1 MNDTDQSQ
9 TINDLM
15 QGAYDLHIHAAP
27 SPLPRAFDDY
37 ELVKQADQAGMAGI
51 MLKSHY
57 DPTAVRAKLVNAH
70 TSCTAQ
76 AYGGLVLNW
85 PAGGLNPY
93 AVANALARGA
103 KIIWMPTRDSANILS
118 YGPVGG
124 SIFTCPG
131 ITILNDQDAL
141 KPEVY
146 EILDLVKKYDA
157 SLATG
162 HLSPKESMI
171 LCEAGRKRGVRMVLT
186 HPEYVLTALSTE
198 QQAYLASL
206 GVIIEHCWYNLAVK
220 NCSPG
225 AMAAN
230 IRAAGAAQCY
240 LSTDRGQSGCLT
252 PVEAMKK
259 FLATLLGAGLTEQ
272 ELAVMVKET
281 PEKVLGIR

>member
-1 MNDTDQSQ
+1 MMYTEE
-9 TINDLM
+9 TINGLM
-15 QGAYDLHIHAAP
+15 KGAYDLHIHAAP

-37 ELVKQADQAGMAGI
+37 ELLKQADEADMAGI

-57 DPTAVRAKLVNAH
+57 DPTAVRARLVNAH
-70 TSCTAQ
+70 SPYKAK

-93 AVANALARGA
+93 AVANALVRGA
-103 KIIWMPTRDSANILS
+103 KMIWMPTRDAANILS

-131 ITILNDQDAL
+131 LTILDDHEGI

-146 EILDLVKKYDA
+146 EILELVKKHNA
-157 SLATG
+157 ALATG
-162 HLSPKESMI
+162 HLSPKESLL
-171 LCEAGRKRGVRMVLT
+171 LCEAGRKQGVRMVLT
-186 HPEYVLTALSTE
+186 HPEYVLTALDSTL
-198 QQAYLASL
+198 QAHLASL
-206 GVIIEHCWYNLAVK
+206 GVIIEHCWYNLAAK
-220 NCSPG
+220 NCSPA

-240 LSTDRGQSGCLT
+240 LSTDRGQTGCLT

-259 FLATLLGAGLTEQ
+259 FLATLLEAGISEQ
-272 ELAVMVKET
+272 ELAVMVKEV
-281 PEKVLGIR
+281 PERVLGLA

>member
-1 MNDTDQSQ
+1 MIYTEE
-9 TINDLM
+9 TINNLM
-15 QGAYDLHIHAAP
+15 KGAYDLHIHAAP

-37 ELVKQADQAGMAGI
+37 ELLKRADEAGMAGI

-57 DPTAVRAKLVNAH
+57 DPTAVRARLVNAH
-70 TSCTAQ
+70 SPYRAK
-76 AYGGLVLNW
+76 AFGGLVLNW

-124 SIFTCPG
+124 SIFQCPG
-131 ITILNDQDAL
+131 LTILTENEAI

-146 EILDLVKKYDA
+146 DILDLVKQHNA
-157 SLATG
+157 ALATG
-162 HLSPKESMI
+162 HLSPKESML

-186 HPEYVLTALSTE
+186 HPEYVLTSFNKD
-198 QQAYLASL
+198 QQAHLASL

-220 NCSPG
+220 NCSPE

-230 IRAAGAAQCY
+230 IRAAGAEQCY
-240 LSTDRGQSGCLT
+240 LSTDRGQVGCLT
-252 PVEAMKK
+252 PVESMKK
-259 FLATLLGAGLTEQ
+259 FLTTLLEAGIREQ
-272 ELAVMVKET
+272 ELTVMVKEV
-281 PEKVLGIR
+281 PERVLGLL